1 MADKKRNNSMKRVA
15 LWVVVT
21 IALCGAIFAVVRL
34 IEMQGEATQQAE
46 AQAALLDAAVATP
59 DAQVSEPEPFQEGT
73 QNAPTAA
80 PRAEWLDAYAKQPDR
95 TIDFTALRAINE
107 DIVAWI
113 TVPGTAIDY
122 PIVFAAK
129 GDERYLNHDIKG
141 NESKY
146 GAIFMDG
153 YNRADFSDPVTVV
166 YGHNM
171 KDGSMFATLHSF
183 ENGAFF
189 DQNRTIRLYID
200 DYMLEYEI
208 VAAYRTDDTHILA
221 THDFTD
227 PAVFADYAESIFAV
241 RDMNAK
247 LLERH
252 ISEKDRMIVLATCVH
267 GEDEARYLVQ
277 GVLIGHE

>member
-1 MADKKRNNSMKRVA
+1 MADKKGGGMKRIV
-15 LWVVVT
+15 LWVVIA
-21 IALCGAIFAVVRL
+21 IALCGAVFAVVRL
-34 IEMQGEATQQAE
+34 IGLQREAQQQAGE
-46 AQAALLDAAVATP
+46 QAALLDAAVTAP
-59 DAQVSEPEPFQEGT
+59 DTQASAAEPLQEDA

-80 PRAEWLDAYAKQPDR
+80 PRAEWLGAYAKQPDK

-107 DIVAWI
+107 DIVAWL
-113 TVPGTAIDY
+113 TVPSTAIDY
-122 PIVFAAK
+122 PIVFASK
-129 GDERYLNHDIKG
+129 GDERYLDYDIKG
-141 NESKY
+141 NASKN
-146 GAIFMDG
+146 GAIFIDG

-189 DQNRTIRLYID
+189 DQNRTICLYID

-208 VAAYRTDDTHILA
+208 VAAYKTDDTHILA

-247 LLERH
+247 LLIRD
-252 ISEKDRMIVLATCVH
+252 ISAQDRMIVLATCVH
-267 GEDEARYLVQ
+267 GEDDARYLVQ
-277 GVLIGHE
+277 GVLTGDE

>member
-1 MADKKRNNSMKRVA
+1 MADKKQNNGIKRIA
-15 LWVVVT
+15 LWAVVAA
-21 IALCGAIFAVVRL
+21 ALCGAIFAVVRL
-34 IEMQGEATQQAE
+34 IEMHGEARQQAE

-59 DAQVSEPEPFQEGT
+59 DAQVSAPEPFQEGT

-95 TIDFTALRAINE
+95 TIDFAALREVNE
-107 DIVAWI
+107 DTVAWI
-113 TVPGTAIDY
+113 TVPGTTIDY

-146 GAIFMDG
+146 GAVFMDG
-153 YNRADFSDPVTVV
+153 YNHADFSDPVTMV

-171 KDGSMFATLHSF
+171 KDGSMFATLHNF

-189 DQNRTIRLYID
+189 DENRTIRLYID

-208 VAAYRTDDTHILA
+208 VAAYKTDDTHILA
-221 THDFTD
+221 ANDFTD
-227 PAVFADYAESIFAV
+227 PTVFAEYVKDIFTV

-247 LLERH
+247 LLMRD
-252 ISEKDRMIVLATCVH
+252 ISAQDRMIVLATCVH

-277 GVLIGHE
+277 GVLKGDE

>member
-1 MADKKRNNSMKRVA
+1 MTDKKGGGIKRIV
-15 LWVVVT
+15 LWAVIA
-21 IALCGAIFAVVRL
+21 IALCGAVFAAVRL
-34 IEMQGEATQQAE
+34 IEMPGEARQHAE
-46 AQAALLDAAVATP
+46 EQAALLDAAVATP
-59 DAQVSEPEPFQEGT
+59 DAQVLTPEPLQEIA

-80 PRAEWLDAYAKQPDR
+80 PRAEWLNAYAKQPDK
-95 TIDFTALRAINE
+95 TIDFAALRAINE
-107 DIVAWI
+107 DTVAWI

-122 PIVFAAK
+122 PIVFASK
-129 GDERYLNHDIKG
+129 GDERYLDYDIKG
-141 NESKY
+141 DASKN
-146 GAIFMDG
+146 GAIFIDG

-208 VAAYRTDDTHILA
+208 VAAYKTDDTHILA

-247 LLERH
+247 LLKRD
-252 ISEKDRMIVLATCVH
+252 ISAEDRMIVLATCVH

-277 GVLIGHE
+277 GVLTGYE